1 MISSEAYSYTV
12 SVLEDKRDLYKA
24 GQTVSG
30 NFPSGNY
37 MLDTREIYLLFDTF
51 VDGVNV
57 GTAAAARAV
66 LAR

>member
-1 MISSEAYSYTV
+1 
-12 SVLEDKRDLYKA
+12 
-24 GQTVSG
+24 
-30 NFPSGNY
+30 